1 MLNLRQSD
9 GRGGDTLG
17 DRLRQ
22 AREEAGLT
30 QEELSALSGISR
42 VTISGLETGRIT
54 VTKTDTLTKIADALQ
69 KSVSYIFFNSDV

>member
-1 MLNLRQSD
+1 M
-9 GRGGDTLG
+9 G